1 MTKYHQLFEGKKE
14 YLEGLNLL
22 EYDML
27 YGEQE
32 VYNGKNPYQPTEL
45 QMGTEPVQ
53 IFSANDSEEENC
65 ILVRGRNFT
74 EYSVVMVNGK
84 EVRQEFTNSFQIKV
98 YDTILKNGDLL
109 EVHQIGKDRQILST
123 VKKIIQKESRK

>member
-1 MTKYHQLFEGKKE
+1 
-14 YLEGLNLL
+14 
-22 EYDML
+22 
-27 YGEQE
+27 
-32 VYNGKNPYQPTEL
+32 
-45 QMGTEPVQ
+45 
-53 IFSANDSEEENC
+53 
-65 ILVRGRNFT
+65 
-74 EYSVVMVNGK
+74 MVNGK